1 MNQPPKAFDHQGL
14 KFFGKINASISHEI
28 KNVLSIINENAGLLE
43 DFTRMAD
50 KGLPIDPE
58 RLKTLAGMIQKQVKR
73 ADGIVK
79 NMNTFAHS
87 VDETVKTV
95 DLGETLVFVS
105 TLTARLVA
113 NRGITLETVP
123 SDEPVMLNTNPF
135 RLINLIWL
143 CVDFAMDWT
152 GNMETITIF
161 PENTPAGITI
171 KLSGLEGLTS
181 AAPNKIAPDEKLQDL
196 SDALGVKMTISA
208 DTGSLAL
215 VFPET
220 NEKQI

>member
-1 MNQPPKAFDHQGL
+1 MNQPQKTFDHQGL

-43 DFTRMAD
+43 DFTRMAAE
-50 KGLPIDPE
+50 GVPIDPE
-58 RLKTLAGMIQKQVKR
+58 RLKRLAGMIQKQVKR

-95 DLGETLVFVS
+95 DLGETLTFVS

-113 NRGITLETVP
+113 NRGIALETVP
-123 SDEPVMLNTNPF
+123 SDEPVMLTTNPF

-143 CVDFAMDWT
+143 CVDFAMDWA
-152 GNMETITIF
+152 GNMETIRIF
-161 PENTPAGITI
+161 PENTTAGVIL
-171 KLSGLEGLTS
+171 KLSGLEGLAA
-181 AAPNKIAPDEKLQDL
+181 AAPDKIAPDEKLQDL
-196 SDALGVKMTISA
+196 LDACDVKLNVSA
-208 DTGSLAL
+208 GDGSFVLI
-215 VFPET
+215 FPDAD
-220 NEKQI
+220 